1 MENNQKNESWKVKH
15 ADARAFYSV
24 NKERLM
30 EIWRDTQGEKLLT
43 PGIWAEFVDSQ
54 SLWDITISK
63 MKTLSQN
70 FWSIASFSE
79 DPMEGDMAYAGNE
92 SYRLMP
98 FKSATIPFSKIGTG
112 ASIYDIMHGTPHY
125 ACQQFLKTVLL
136 YMFAD
141 VYPNEFAVNFMHS
154 FPMVNKKTIDEPL

>member
-1 MENNQKNESWKVKH
+1 MENNQKKESWKVKH
-15 ADARAFYSV
+15 ADARLFYSV
-24 NKERLM
+24 QKETFM
-30 EIWRDTQGEKLLT
+30 ELWQNTKGDRLLT
-43 PGIWAEFVDSQ
+43 PGVWAEFVDSQ

-63 MKTLSQN
+63 LKTLSQN
-70 FWSIASFSE
+70 FWSIAAFSE

-98 FKSATIPFSKIGTG
+98 FKSATVPFSQIGTG
-112 ASIYDIMHGTPHY
+112 ASTHDLMHGTPHY

-141 VYPNEFAVNFMHS
+141 IYQKEFAVNFIHT
-154 FPMVNKKTIDEPL
+154 FPMVNEATINEPL